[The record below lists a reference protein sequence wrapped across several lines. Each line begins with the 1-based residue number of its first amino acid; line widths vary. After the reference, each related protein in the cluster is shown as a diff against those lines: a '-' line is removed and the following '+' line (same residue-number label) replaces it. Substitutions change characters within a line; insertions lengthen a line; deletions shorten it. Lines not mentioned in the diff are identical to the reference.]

1 MIDEIFSIG
10 YKTDTFEYTVP
21 RVVEEVNFEMRV
33 YNDYYKEKNK
43 KIATAMEKGME
54 RMDKLIKQ
62 QAENNGEKSRL
73 TPEDLIGNFQPI
85 KYSRGKWPPAF
96 PVSNETDGVNRP
108 HFHQAILVND
118 NMAAMPTKST
128 SFPMV
133 ASPTNSG

>member
-73 TPEDLIGNFQPI
+73 TPEDLI
-85 KYSRGKWPPAF
+85 
-96 PVSNETDGVNRP
+96 VT
-108 HFHQAILVND
+108 
-118 NMAAMPTKST
+118 
-128 SFPMV
+128 MV
-133 ASPTNSG
+133 DF